1 MASTDY
7 HFIDR
12 WRVQETVEEV
22 AEILKDAQDY
32 PRWWRA
38 VYLDVRVIERGN
50 EDGVGETGAVH
61 AKGWLPYTIRF
72 NYRVTESRYP
82 HGFSL
87 DARGDLTGRGVWA
100 FVQDGPWVNITYDW
114 TIRADKPLLRY
125 ASFLLKPV
133 FRSNH
138 IWTMKKGEESL
149 KLELARRRA
158 RTPEERAR
166 IPAPPGPVTTSPR
179 AFILGAAGAV
189 IAGAMLA
196 FKLVSSR
203 RQQPA
208 PTMGDGAT
216 GIEVKH
222 SVVIRRPVEEVFAFL
237 TNLGNEKRWQPDI
250 QELGWT
256 TDGPIG
262 PGSTFREVRLVM
274 GRPVELICEVTA
286 FEPNRRFCIRTV
298 GGELPFTS
306 CRLFESVAGGTR
318 TTQATDVQV
327 RGVFKFLAPFIAHR
341 ARRQLAVEMGNLKSI
356 LEDQP

>member
-7 HFIDR
+7 HFVDR
-12 WRVQETVEEV
+12 WRVMGTVEEV
-22 AEILKDAQDY
+22 ADVIKDAPDY

-38 VYLDVRVIERGN
+38 VYLDVRRIEPGN
-50 EDGVGETGAVH
+50 EDGMGETGAVH

-87 DARGDLTGRGVWA
+87 DARGDLTGRGIWT
-100 FVQDGPWVNITYDW
+100 FVQDGSWVNITYDW
-114 TIRADKPLLRY
+114 TIRADKPLLRRL
-125 ASFLLKPV
+125 SFLLKPI

-149 KLELARRRA
+149 RLELARRRG

-166 IPAPPGPVTTSPR
+166 VPAPPGPATTSLL
-179 AFILGAAGAV
+179 AILLGAVGAAV
-189 IAGAMLA
+189 AGAMLA

-203 RQQPA
+203 GQQPA
-208 PTMGDGAT
+208 SGTKDGAT
-216 GIEVKH
+216 GIDVKH

-237 TNLGNEKRWQPDI
+237 TNLDNEKRWQPDI
-250 QELGWT
+250 RELRWT
-256 TDGPIG
+256 TDGPIR

-274 GRPVELICEVTA
+274 GRPVELICEVTE

-298 GGELPFTS
+298 DGGLPFTS
-306 CRLFESVAGGTR
+306 CRLFEAIAEGTK

-327 RGVFKFLAPFIAHR
+327 RGVFKLLAPFIAR
-341 ARRQLAVEMGNLKSI
+341 QARRQLAVEMDTLKSI
-356 LEDQP
+356 LEGQP